1 MAKQPTRPERWAEA
15 LATAKQG
22 VSDLLEL
29 QTEYQDW
36 QDNMPESFDMET
48 VGERLEAVVGLD
60 LGTAESILQKA
71 GELALPLGFGRD
83 DED

>member
-1 MAKQPTRPERWAEA
+1 MAKQLTRPERWAEA
-15 LATAKQG
+15 LAQATNG
-22 VSDLLEL
+22 VADLVEL

-36 QDNMPESFDMET
+36 QDNMTDSMDFEV

-60 LGTAESILQKA
+60 LGAVESILVKA
-71 GELALPLGFGRD
+71 GELKLPLGFGRD